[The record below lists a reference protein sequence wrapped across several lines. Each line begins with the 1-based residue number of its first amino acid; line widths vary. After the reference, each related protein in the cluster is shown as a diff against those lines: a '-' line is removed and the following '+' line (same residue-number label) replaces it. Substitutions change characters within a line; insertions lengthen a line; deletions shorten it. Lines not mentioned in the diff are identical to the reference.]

1 MQTVRKIAI
10 LFLLVLIMLPL
21 FANYRLQQ
29 LAAEYSSLNDEAA
42 SNEIASILEQKT
54 GILITKQAIVS
65 QLSKL
70 YSTIIYMSKDEE
82 TAEYTFTLPYLT
94 DDAVLITRKGEDIE
108 IMKEINTGNSDRIY
122 AGFQNDSLFRSWLA
136 DSGFHNMNDDT
147 ETFADALE
155 LIIAH
160 QADFTILPNHMA
172 QRVISESGLGYTLT
186 TSRTLF
192 PIEYRIPVEISDV
205 DSLVILNDEL
215 LKLDTKGTLTD
226 IYFRKGIRSNAVIE
240 QESQILRPAV
250 LNLLLLFL
258 CILSIIYF
266 IRFYTNYR
274 KTYVIGKK
282 KTNKND
288 EVSSMT
294 LNDKI
299 SLLTSRNSS
308 ISAKIAE
315 NRNTDPYSGFYNTQ
329 YLNGRI
335 SECFISYAKKGV
347 PFSVAVINTNNR
359 TSSSAD
365 TMNIM
370 KEEIS
375 RLLKT
380 PGTEAVAA
388 YNGFGLFYVLFPNAG
403 QDDAL
408 NAINKA
414 DCHFN
419 NFSLTE
425 YKGQDQYEFLGGLG
439 L

>member
-10 LFLLVLIMLPL
+10 ILLLAALVLPL
-21 FANYRLQQ
+21 NANYRLQQ
-29 LAAEYSSLNDEAA
+29 LVAEYSSLNNETA
-42 SNEIASILEQKT
+42 SNEIASILEQNT

-70 YSTIIYMSKDEE
+70 YSTIIYMSKDED

-94 DDAVLITRKGEDIE
+94 DDAVLVTRKGEDIE

-122 AGFQNDSLFRSWLA
+122 AGFKNDTLFQDWLA
-136 DSGFHNMNDDT
+136 DSGFHNINEES

-155 LIIAH
+155 FIIAH

-172 QRVISESGLGYTLT
+172 QRVISESGLSYTLT

-192 PIEYRIPVEISDV
+192 PIEYRIPVEIDDV
-205 DSLVILNDEL
+205 DTLVILNDEL
-215 LKLDTKGTLTD
+215 LKLDTEGTLTD
-226 IYFRKGIRSNAVIE
+226 IYFRKGIRSNSVLE
-240 QESQILRPAV
+240 QENQILRPAV
-250 LNLLLLFL
+250 LNLLLLFV

-266 IRFYTNYR
+266 IRFYTSYR
-274 KTYVIGKK
+274 KTYVKSKK
-282 KTNKND
+282 KQNKND

-315 NRNTDPYSGFYNTQ
+315 NKNTDPYTGFYNTQ
-329 YLNGRI
+329 YINGKI
-335 SECFISYAKKGV
+335 NDCFISYAKKGV
-347 PFSVAVINTNNR
+347 PFSVAVINTNSSN
-359 TSSSAD
+359 SSSAD
-365 TMNIM
+365 TIAVM
-370 KEEIS
+370 KEEVS

-388 YNGFGLFYVLFPNAG
+388 YNGFGLFYILFPNTG
-403 QDDAL
+403 QNDAL
-408 NAINKA
+408 SAINNA